1 MAGPIQVD
9 FPKVRGTKSPFRS
22 QLLAAWERTSPAV
35 LSLLPGLYVEGLS
48 TRAVE
53 RVLEP
58 VMEGAGLSRSS
69 VSRANEEIKAGF
81 DLWRKRS
88 LAGEEVIYLFLDGY
102 YQGVRFGTREKEA
115 ILVAHGIRA
124 DGSRVLLGVYLGGRE
139 STESWRQVLHDLVD
153 RGLRQPLLLISDGNP
168 GLIRA
173 VKDIWPM
180 VPRRRCVQHRLRNIL
195 ARVPVKSQEAVRRA
209 LNRIFYADS
218 LEEAVRATGEFV
230 GKYGREYASA
240 AEVLLTDLED
250 WLTFFRFPRKQWKR
264 LRTSNGLERELLE
277 VRRRTRV
284 VGRFPDEG
292 TALSLV
298 WAVMEERQARWR
310 GIAMGVEQLR
320 QVREAAQ
327 ELEANPITVGLD
339 GTPVA

>member
-1 MAGPIQVD
+1 MVACPGGATAVD

-53 RVLEP
+53 RVFQPL
-58 VMEGAGLSRSS
+58 MEGAGLSRSS

-115 ILVAHGIRA
+115 ILVAHGIRE

-139 STESWRQVLHDLVD
+139 STESWKEVLHDLVG

-180 VPRRRCVQHRLRNIL
+180 VPRQRCVQHRLRNIL

-209 LNRIFYADS
+209 LNRIFGSSGECVLAVEWKWTCLSHLKLWKKTSERRATHVHKPIVPRLWDS
-218 LEEAVRATGEFV
+218 RLRLQEHGVCLRSGGLPDRACTGGLAMPRVRA
-230 GKYGREYASA
+230 REC
-240 AEVLLTDLED
+240 DL
-250 WLTFFRFPRKQWKR
+250 
-264 LRTSNGLERELLE
+264 
-277 VRRRTRV
+277 
-284 VGRFPDEG
+284 
-292 TALSLV
+292 
-298 WAVMEERQARWR
+298 
-310 GIAMGVEQLR
+310 
-320 QVREAAQ
+320 
-327 ELEANPITVGLD
+327 
-339 GTPVA
+339 